1 MKLYFSKF
9 QMSFSKNVCHKKR
22 FLSDFKKTNYSKKLK
37 MKYIKPSQFYSTALL
52 YRQSASR

>member
-1 MKLYFSKF
+1 
-9 QMSFSKNVCHKKR
+9 MSFSKNVCHKKR

-37 MKYIKPSQFYSTALL
+37 MKYIKPSQFYSTGLL